1 MTKPAVTATSTN
13 YLLVTI
19 VTKYLLWLCQK
30 TKKQDKSLNQAQNL
44 AKTGLGA

>member
-1 MTKPAVTATSTN
+1 MVDKTEN
-13 YLLVTI
+13 YLLVTK